1 MSGAKRAKGIGFAAR
16 ADLPAIDS
24 ALDQLHTGRAILQCY
39 IDTIP
44 DERADD
50 RYVLWAVLAQLDK
63 VYTFL
68 D

>member
-1 MSGAKRAKGIGFAAR
+1 MSAAKPARGKTAAR
-16 ADLPAIDS
+16 VTFPTKGD
-24 ALDQLHTGRAILQCY
+24 ALDHLHSGRAILQCY
-39 IDTIP
+39 VDTIP

-50 RYVLWAVLAQLDK
+50 RYVLWAVLAEMDK

>member
-1 MSGAKRAKGIGFAAR
+1 MASEKKPAR
-16 ADLPAIDS
+16 HVPFPTKTD
-24 ALDQLHTGRAILQCY
+24 ALDHLHSGRAILQCY
-39 IDTIP
+39 VDTIP

-63 VYTFL
+63 LYTFL